1 MRKIFEFIIIIALSV
16 FIYSQHIIFELSNYV
31 DNKLNEIE
39 DDLFSYENFIKM
51 KIDNNIYTRI
61 KIGNPYQ
68 EIIAWLDTEEYS
80 YYLYKDICKLD
91 SYYDETKTKTFC
103 PNNDEQFLFKGYG

>member
-61 KIGNPYQ
+61 K
-68 EIIAWLDTEEYS
+68 
-80 YYLYKDICKLD
+80 KL
-91 SYYDETKTKTFC
+91 
-103 PNNDEQFLFKGYG
+103 G

>member
-61 KIGNPYQ
+61 KIGNQ
-68 EIIAWLDTEEYS
+68 L
-80 YYLYKDICKLD
+80 
-91 SYYDETKTKTFC
+91 
-103 PNNDEQFLFKGYG
+103 G

>member
-68 EIIAWLDTEEYS
+68 EIIEL
-80 YYLYKDICKLD
+80 
-91 SYYDETKTKTFC
+91 
-103 PNNDEQFLFKGYG
+103 G

>member
-61 KIGNPYQ
+61 KIGNP
-68 EIIAWLDTEEYS
+68 
-80 YYLYKDICKLD
+80 
-91 SYYDETKTKTFC
+91 
-103 PNNDEQFLFKGYG
+103 